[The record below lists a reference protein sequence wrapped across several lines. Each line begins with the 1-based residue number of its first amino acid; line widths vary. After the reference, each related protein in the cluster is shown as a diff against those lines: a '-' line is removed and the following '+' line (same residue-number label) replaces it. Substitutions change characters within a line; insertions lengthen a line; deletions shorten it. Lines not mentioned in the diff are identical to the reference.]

1 MLVTGW
7 GRIAKILSLR
17 LFVLGARVTVAARKE
32 GDRAMAQ
39 ALGLEALDF
48 PALPEALGGF
58 DFIVNTVPE
67 QVLGEPELGRI
78 RRDALLL
85 ELASAPGGF
94 EPHRAEELGL
104 TALAAPGLPGL
115 CAPYTAAELMKEAIY
130 SIIREREE

>member
-1 MLVTGW
+1 MRALAGMSAAALV
-7 GRIAKILSLR
+7 ILL
-17 LFVLGARVTVAARKE
+17 AA
-32 GDRAMAQ
+32 MI
-39 ALGLEALDF
+39 F

-67 QVLGEPELGRI
+67 QVLGEAELGHI

-94 EPHRAEELGL
+94 EVHRAEELGL

-115 CAPYTAAELMKEAIY
+115 CAPCTAAELMRDCIY